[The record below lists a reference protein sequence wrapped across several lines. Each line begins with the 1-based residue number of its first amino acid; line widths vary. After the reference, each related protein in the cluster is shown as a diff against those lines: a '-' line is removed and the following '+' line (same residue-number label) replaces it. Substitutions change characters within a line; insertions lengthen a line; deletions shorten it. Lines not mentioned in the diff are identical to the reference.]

1 MKVSSEV
8 LLVVAIIF
16 ILTSDENGSKLTTV
30 QGRTAWFDSDARLLQ
45 PVEPRQQICSSRDF
59 ITVLELIFDQL

>member
-1 MKVSSEV
+1 MNQKYKGTPISELKMKVSSGV

-30 QGRTAWFDSDARLLQ
+30 QGRTA
-45 PVEPRQQICSSRDF
+45 
-59 ITVLELIFDQL
+59 